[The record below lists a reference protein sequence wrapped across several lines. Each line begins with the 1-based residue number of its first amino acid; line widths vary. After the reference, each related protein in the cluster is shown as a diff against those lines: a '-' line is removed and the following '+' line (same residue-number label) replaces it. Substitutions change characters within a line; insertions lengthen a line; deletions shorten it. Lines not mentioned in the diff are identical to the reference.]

1 MICPY
6 CGADNLDGV
15 DDCPECGQSLSDAH
29 LPDPPTVVEQSL
41 LADRVQV
48 LDPQTPVVVAADTPV
63 RDVLRAMVDG
73 GTGCVVVA
81 DGNRPVGIF
90 SERDALMRVN
100 TEASTLGDRPVSAF
114 MTAPPETL
122 EPDAKVVFAVQRM
135 DVGGFRHIPIVDEDG
150 ELAGIVSVRDILRYL
165 ADKMGAGQESAP
177 QELAR

>member
-15 DDCPECGQSLSDAH
+15 DDCAECGQSLSDAH

-41 LADRVQV
+41 LADHVPV
-48 LDPQTPVVVAADTPV
+48 LAPQTPVVVAADTPV
-63 RDVLRAMVDG
+63 RDVLRAMVDA

-81 DGNRPVGIF
+81 DGNRPVGVF
-90 SERDALMRVN
+90 SERDALVRLN
-100 TEASTLGDRPVSAF
+100 TEAPALGGRPVSGF

-122 EPDAKVVFAVQRM
+122 EPDAKVAFAVQRM
-135 DVGGFRHIPIVDEDG
+135 AVGGYRHIPIVGAGG

-165 ADKMGAGQESAP
+165 AEKVGGGPAA
-177 QELAR
+177 

>member
-6 CGADNLDGV
+6 CGVDNLDGV
-15 DDCPECGQSLSDAH
+15 DDCAGCGQSLSDAH

-48 LDPQTPVVVAADTPV
+48 LDPQTPVVVSADTPV

-81 DGNRPVGIF
+81 DGDRSVGIF
-90 SERDALMRVN
+90 SERDALMRLN
-100 TEASTLGDRPVSAF
+100 TAASALGDRPVSEF
-114 MTAPPETL
+114 MTAEPETL
-122 EPDAKVVFAVQRM
+122 EPTAKVVFAVQRM
-135 DVGGFRHIPIVDEDG
+135 DVGGYRHIPIIDEGG

-165 ADKMGAGQESAP
+165 TDKMGESRESA
-177 QELAR
+177 R